1 MFDAVAERRTIKSP
15 LFTQIAA
22 AVTVLLVGLL
32 AGAMLLQTLAYTVI
46 AGKSVA
52 DGVVLSGISMLLI
65 GFLPESHPMIRGPF
79 FETVR
84 LWIIGAGMI
93 LLLTGLL
100 ILNSSHFFDQK
111 ISNLLFLGYFRIGF
125 KRMRLSKKLYGYNLF
140 Q

>member
-1 MFDAVAERRTIKSP
+1 MNSTRKTVYAISAVAIAWFF
-15 LFTQIAA
+15 LFPQSCVA
-22 AVTVLLVGLL
+22 L

-46 AGKSVA
+46 AGKSAA
-52 DGVVLSGISMLLI
+52 DGIVLSGISMLLI

-100 ILNSSHFFDQK
+100 ILTLNRQ
-111 ISNLLFLGYFRIGF
+111 R
-125 KRMRLSKKLYGYNLF
+125 RC
-140 Q
+140 